1 MTRNDCFLDIVHT
14 KRKSLLED
22 KTLIL
27 GSGDRNPSETI
38 TKFIRNHISTNIV
51 EYEKTMKKGNLQFDD
66 KEQKNDQNSKIAKR
80 KHVKDKHV
88 KQKVYCICREEER
101 PGMIGC
107 DHCDEWY
114 HTQCL
119 SLSKEEIKR
128 LSSEN
133 WSCPNCEFKK
143 GNYITQVFFL
153 KRLLLKYLEISTIQ
167 H

>member
-1 MTRNDCFLDIVHT
+1 MHT
-14 KRKSLLED
+14 KTKSILED
-22 KTLIL
+22 KTLTL

-38 TKFIRNHISTNIV
+38 TKFIQNHISTDIV

-66 KEQKNDQNSKIAKR
+66 KEQKNDQNSKISKR
-80 KHVKDKHV
+80 KHIKDKHV

-153 KRLLLKYLEISTIQ
+153 KRLL
-167 H
+167 